1 MELHFFGL
9 IFDQNHI
16 NITNSR
22 WRWNV
27 TITWFIFQFW
37 KKCRNQHHS
46 DVRSSRWWWDG
57 TYTCWCKWSL
67 PEAMTLKIR
76 RRYFTFNPWSRL
88 SSSLTSISIIN
99 NDMRHEVC
107 HILFCLQGE
116 MCKLATGHSEIIS
129 KTVWSYSGACHHSV
143 NFNCDNKLQMMK
155 QAEIPSRIV

>member
-1 MELHFFGL
+1 MELHYFGL

-22 WRWNV
+22 WRWDV
-27 TITWFIFQFW
+27 TWFLFQFW
-37 KKCRNQHHS
+37 KKCKNLHHS

-57 TYTCWCKWSL
+57 TYTWWCKWSL

-76 RRYFTFNPWSRL
+76 RRYFTFNQWSRL

-107 HILFCLQGE
+107 HILFCLQGKL
-116 MCKLATGHSEIIS
+116 CKLATGHREIIS